1 MPKIT
6 DKFTSTIDLNK
17 NIKDLISPVRSP
29 VKPELFKERMRNLV
43 EQTLTELNAIA
54 TERQRIIKLL
64 ESPHN
69 SLSNHYNPLH
79 DDYSFA
85 LTRYDQITDL
95 IRQSDLA
102 ETRAHRRNLF
112 YRTLTTL
119 AVGLS
124 IMAIYALAHWLEIPM
139 PLMRLPVPS

>member
-1 MPKIT
+1 MSKLT
-6 DKFTSTIDLNK
+6 DKFTSTTSLLAKINE
-17 NIKDLISPVRSP
+17 LISPTRSP
-29 VKPELFKERMRNLV
+29 VKPPQFKENMRNLV
-43 EQTLTELNAIA
+43 EETLTELSVIDID
-54 TERQRIIKLL
+54 RKRIIELL

-69 SLSNHYNPLH
+69 RLSNFYHPLIN
-79 DDYSFA
+79 DYSFA
-85 LTRYDQITDL
+85 LARYEQITDL